1 MIDVVGGLEFV
12 RRATGSHGQ
21 VSRRGGT
28 GSEWG
33 MDPSSEA
40 GGREASAEA
49 RRETM
54 EAQTKADAWGGRGRE
69 GGWRWEV
76 TPSHRTIESP
86 RKSSWQTAFRVQST
100 SQWFSL
106 RAAPWKLLGSFDTM
120 PVPRAHPHSIRFNQA
135 LGLNW
140 APG

>member
-12 RRATGSHGQ
+12 GRTTGSHGQ
-21 VSRRGGT
+21 VSKRGGT

-40 GGREASAEA
+40 GGREANAEA

-54 EAQTKADAWGGRGRE
+54 EAQTKADVWGGRGRE

-76 TPSHRTIESP
+76 TPSPRTLSP
-86 RKSSWQTAFRVQST
+86 HGNHFSKLLCRVQST

-106 RAAPWKLLGSFDTM
+106 KAAPWKLLGSFEKM
-120 PVPRAHPHSIRFNQA
+120 PVPKPHPHSVKFNQA
-135 LGLNW
+135 LELNW